1 MLRINSTCIIILDL
15 GLGNKNI
22 EHKCRQFDILSLILH
37 AELDAFSEARTI
49 DLILHAELDAFSEA
63 RTIDFMSA
71 FAEKLHKSLLLTN
84 L

>member
-22 EHKCRQFDILSLILH
+22 EHKCSQFDIMS
-37 AELDAFSEARTI
+37 
-49 DLILHAELDAFSEA
+49 LILHAELDAFSEA

-71 FAEKLHKSLLLTN
+71 FAEKLHKSSSLCITSQRLLLTI